1 MTTTL
6 ATPQAAPSE
15 PSVAAPVPT
24 PRTTL
29 RAEQLIA
36 ASDRQSHD
44 PFRDITWDV
53 PIDDS
58 AFHLPP
64 ELLALYGTPEWDA
77 MTETERI
84 TYSRH
89 EAAAT
94 YSAGIWFENA
104 LMQVVLRHLTEIDVT
119 DPIHRYLL
127 IEVADECRH
136 SAMFG
141 EFVRRAG
148 TPSYAPHRP
157 VMLDETSSG
166 RVLSYLLILAIEEL
180 LDHVNRATMRDDRL
194 HTVSRQ
200 IARLHVLEEAR
211 HVSFAKSYLS
221 EVWPKLDTADHA
233 IVRDAAPI
241 LVAEVVSISLNPG
254 VFEHLGIVGG
264 ADVAAANPRY
274 RANIVSGLGKLT
286 TFLAD
291 VGIIEETDDRWSDLG
306 LVAM

>member
-1 MTTTL
+1 MLTVTTVTIRMGFMTT
-6 ATPQAAPSE
+6 A
-15 PSVAAPVPT
+15 VAT

-36 ASDRQSHD
+36 ASERQTHD
-44 PFRDITWDV
+44 PFQDITWNV

-64 ELLALYGTPEWDA
+64 ELLSLYGTPAWEA
-77 MTETERI
+77 MSEGEQI

-94 YSAGIWFENA
+94 YAAGIWFENA

-141 EFVRRAG
+141 EFIRRAS
-148 TPSYAPHRP
+148 TPSYAPQRA
-157 VMLDETSSG
+157 VVLDDTSSG
-166 RVLSYLLILAIEEL
+166 RALSYLLILAIEEL
-180 LDHVNRATMRDDRL
+180 LDHANRATMKDERV

-211 HVSFAKSYLS
+211 HVSFAKSYLA
-221 EVWPKLDTADHA
+221 EVWPTLDSVDQT

-241 LVAEVVSISLNPG
+241 LVADVVSLSLNPE
-254 VFEHLGIVGG
+254 VFDHLAIDGG
-264 ADVAAANPRY
+264 ADAAAANPRY
-274 RANIVSGLGKLT
+274 RANIVAGLGKLT
-286 TFLAD
+286 TFL
-291 VGIIEETDDRWSDLG
+291 TDIGVIAIDDNRWTELG
-306 LVAM
+306 LVA